1 MSLYFS
7 SQVFVVLA
15 LISSVLTVL
24 FGAAA
29 TSQKNREDEKLRK
42 THQAELLAKS
52 DQVAELNTQIIA
64 LQGEGMRELQHQTSL
79 LTGGSSFPIMSF
91 TQKPDHLPMTFF
103 MELWVRGRY
112 PLRDFSYR
120 ATISHGDN
128 SRGCEIR
135 GEAQTLRP
143 STPISVREVPIE
155 VSQAHETTVRMRY
168 FANNGVWHQTTVF
181 RMNGDS
187 EVEMKT
193 TLHPDHDATML
204 LVNTDFGEPLP
215 TILLSD
221 REATK
226 YRNEN

>member
-7 SQVFVVLA
+7 SQVFVILA

-29 TSQKNREDEKLRK
+29 TYQKDREDEKLRK
-42 THQAELLAKS
+42 THQTELLAKS

-91 TQKPDHLPMTFF
+91 TQKPNHRPTTFF
-103 MELWVRGRY
+103 MDLWVRGRY

-120 ATISHGDN
+120 ATIPHSNNPRD
-128 SRGCEIR
+128 IR
-135 GEAQTLRP
+135 GDAHTLRP

-155 VSQAHETTVRMRY
+155 VTQDHETTVRIRY
-168 FANNGVWHQTTVF
+168 FANNGAWLQTTVF
-181 RMNGDS
+181 RMNEHSDI
-187 EVEMKT
+187 EMKT
-193 TLHPDHDATML
+193 TIHPDHDTSML
-204 LVNTDFGEPLP
+204 LVDTEFGEPLP
-215 TILLSD
+215 TILMSD
-221 REATK
+221 RNATR
-226 YRNEN
+226 YSP